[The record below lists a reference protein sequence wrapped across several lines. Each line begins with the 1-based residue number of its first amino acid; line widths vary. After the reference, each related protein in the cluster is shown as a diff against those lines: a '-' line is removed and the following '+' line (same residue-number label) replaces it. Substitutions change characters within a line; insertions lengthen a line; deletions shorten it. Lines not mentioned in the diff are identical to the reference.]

1 MCEVCVRCRHLILLL
16 RREPSTDDDLPPR
29 RRHRCVFNSPIY
41 SNSVSKRMPLFL
53 GLHKVH
59 VYMCSTD
66 IFTCLNFVIP
76 MLYRGRVGPGVS
88 DGAGP
93 GILSS
98 RGVQPTVAQ
107 PRQRYI
113 FTSLILLL
121 KDLFPGL
128 ARGLFPHQPAQEA
141 QVLMRRWRRREL

>member
-1 MCEVCVRCRHLILLL
+1 MMTSHQGGDTGVFQFSDLLQQRL
-16 RREPSTDDDLPPR
+16 KEDAT
-29 RRHRCVFNSPIY
+29 V
-41 SNSVSKRMPLFL
+41 L
-53 GLHKVH
+53 GLHNWTK
-59 VYMCSTD
+59 YMCSTD
-66 IFTCLNFVIP
+66 IFTCWNFVIP
-76 MLYRGRVGPGVS
+76 MLCRGRVGPGVS